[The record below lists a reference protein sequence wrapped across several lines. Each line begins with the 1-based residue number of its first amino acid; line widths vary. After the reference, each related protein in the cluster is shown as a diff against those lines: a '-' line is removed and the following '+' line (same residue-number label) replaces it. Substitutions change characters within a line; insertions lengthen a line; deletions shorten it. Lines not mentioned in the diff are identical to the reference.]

1 MRTAFIHGEVDRF
14 EAAREELID
23 AFDRSRPELD
33 AGWLAGCLLDDK
45 FTRDGLLACW
55 TEEDLVRFL
64 VEVVP
69 RKLIVA
75 RWSLVPDFL
84 HQWLGFLSEEGLL
97 TSPSP
102 LDELHEVVERAV
114 PDYLAAM
121 AEPTEWG
128 VEKFWGTTMR
138 ELGVDAE
145 DPQAVSAFFDA
156 VDAEEIDFDS
166 EEFEEIERRDALE
179 SPSQPALWLPPI
191 DLVHVEPHRA
201 IAAESP
207 IMQRI
212 RTVLEW
218 VGDGRD
224 PSDVDE
230 LVAALAE
237 RCGDDAEDAD
247 LLLEWAER
255 AGLVRSAGD
264 LLVPTA
270 IAEPLL
276 AEPELLWTRL
286 WQRFVLI
293 DDVFHT
299 ELDGL
304 SEGEDALLEIVQAA
318 LSVLYSRTEAV
329 PVELIV
335 VMACDLLAADEPE
348 DREAVRGVV
357 RRMLAQWEAMQA
369 VRCHVTTAPEE
380 IEALEEFVPDGVDAD
395 HTVVE
400 LLPPGL
406 WAARESLRAFGFQ
419 VPAVDDLVGCPA
431 ELLALVVAD
440 ASADVARV
448 LIPQWI
454 ERLGAA
460 RASAELAALLRRV
473 DDPTIRLAALGL
485 LEHTGEDGVSAVRE
499 LTEDAVAGPAA
510 RMWLQARP
518 TSTENTARPGD
529 ELLFSLDGMAAALD
543 EDVDLFLA
551 EFAQQPEPEQV
562 ELVKEIAATAHRSA
576 GEILAVLAEHHAEEV
591 VAAAAQ
597 AALSR

>member
-23 AFDRSRPELD
+23 AFARSRSELD

-45 FTRDGLLACW
+45 FTKDGLLACW

-102 LDELHEVVERAV
+102 LDELHEAVERAV

-128 VEKFWGTTMR
+128 VEKFWGTTMH

-145 DPQAVSAFFDA
+145 DPQAVAGFFDA
-156 VDAEEIDFDS
+156 MDAEEIDFDS
-166 EEFEEIERRDALE
+166 EVFEEIERRDALE

-201 IAAESP
+201 IAAGSP

-237 RCGDDAEDAD
+237 PSGGDAEDAG

-264 LLVPTA
+264 LLVPTL
-270 IAEPLL
+270 IAESLL

-286 WQRFVLI
+286 WQRFVLV
-293 DDVFHT
+293 DDVFHA

-304 SEGEDALLEIVQAA
+304 SDDDALLEIVQAA

-329 PVELIV
+329 PLELIV
-335 VMACDLLAADEPE
+335 MMACDLLDADEPD
-348 DREAVRGVV
+348 DREAVRGIV
-357 RRMLAQWEAMQA
+357 RRMLAQWAAMQA

-380 IEALEEFVPDGVDAD
+380 IEALEEVVPDGVGAD

-419 VPAVDDLVGCPA
+419 VPTVDDLVACPA

-440 ASADVARV
+440 APADVQQV

-454 ERLGAA
+454 DRRGTT
-460 RASAELAALLRRV
+460 RASAELAALLTRV

-485 LEHTGEDGVSAVRE
+485 LEHTGDDGVSAVRE

-510 RMWLQARP
+510 RMWLQSRP

-551 EFAQQPEPEQV
+551 EFAHQPEPEQV

-576 GEILAVLAEHHAEEV
+576 GEILAVLAEHHTEEV